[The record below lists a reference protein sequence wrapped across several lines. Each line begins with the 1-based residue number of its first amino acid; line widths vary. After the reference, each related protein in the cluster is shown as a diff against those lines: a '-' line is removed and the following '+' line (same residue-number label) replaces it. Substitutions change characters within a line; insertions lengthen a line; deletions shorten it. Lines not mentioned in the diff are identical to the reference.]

1 MLGMC
6 KHPPFLGEEMNH
18 TLITSKGMKVTFIP
32 LNKFKTIQISLKMIA
47 PFKEETI
54 NKRSLLPGVLLAGS
68 KEYPNKKRL
77 SVALEELYGMEINGS
92 TRRIGSQSIIS
103 FDMSLCA
110 DEYIPEESSLLE
122 NGILLLSSILLHPL
136 TRNNHFLKSIVEEE
150 KRLIADDLIAIYHDK
165 QEYSFELFKNQM
177 FPEELYR
184 FNPKGDL
191 STLAS
196 VGNDVLSEYYQEV
209 LNEDNIELYVIGN
222 IDPLSVMET
231 IEKYLPLSSH
241 SVSGSFVDEQQVEPQ
256 NKYVV
261 EKGEITQTKLSI
273 GFRTTINSKHPLHY
287 AMSLLNILFGESDQ
301 SILFQTIREKHH
313 LSYYV
318 SSMYVSSK
326 SVLFVFAGIKQH
338 EEQEV
343 VALVKNALEEIKQ
356 GKILE
361 EQFVLAKKMYLSRM
375 KKSLDSESQLIARH
389 FVSFQLF
396 GVSDKNDEIKEIIEQ
411 MKLED
416 IVRAANTITLDTIH
430 IYEGGEVENE

>member
-1 MLGMC
+1 
-6 KHPPFLGEEMNH
+6 MNH

-32 LNKFKTIQISLKMIA
+32 LNKFKTVQISLKMIA
-47 PFKEETI
+47 PFKAETI

-68 KEYPNKKRL
+68 KDYPNKKRL

-103 FDMSLCA
+103 FDMSICA
-110 DEYIPEESSLLE
+110 DEYIPEETSLFDE
-122 NGILLLSSILLHPL
+122 GIKLLSSVLLHPL
-136 TRNNHFLKSIVEEE
+136 TRNNKFLKSIVEEE
-150 KRLIADDLIAIYHDK
+150 KRLIVDDLIAIYHDK

-191 STLAS
+191 STLDS
-196 VGNDVLSEYYQEV
+196 VTSVQLSEYYHQV
-209 LNEDNIELYVIGN
+209 LNEDHIELYIIGQ
-222 IDPLSVMET
+222 IDPASVMVT
-231 IEKYLPLSSH
+231 LEKYLPLSSH
-241 SVSGSFVDEQQVEPQ
+241 QVSGSFVDDELVEPQ

-261 EKGEITQTKLSI
+261 EKGDITQTKLSI
-273 GFRTTINSKHPLHY
+273 GFRTTVHSKHPLHY
-287 AMSLLNILFGESDQ
+287 AMSLFNIIFGESDQ

-338 EEQEV
+338 EESEV
-343 VALVKNALEEIKQ
+343 VELVKTALEDVKQ
-356 GKILE
+356 GNILE
-361 EQFVLAKKMYLSRM
+361 EQLDLAKKIYLSRM

-389 FVSFQLF
+389 FVSYQLF
-396 GVSDKNDEIKEIIEQ
+396 GVSDRNDEIKNQIEN

-416 IVRAANTITLDTIH
+416 IIMAAKTVTLDTIH
-430 IYEGGEVENE
+430 IYEGGDVLDE